1 MAGQENLSVAVSSE
15 IGVPVWVPCKLT
27 VWFAK
32 AEHLVLSKME
42 KIMIGALAGAVCAF
56 IPASL
61 NAIPYGFTRAESV
74 AASLN
79 LFAILLMSFL

>member
-1 MAGQENLSVAVSSE
+1 
-15 IGVPVWVPCKLT
+15 
-27 VWFAK
+27 
-32 AEHLVLSKME
+32 
-42 KIMIGALAGAVCAF
+42 MIGALAGAVCAF

-79 LFAILLMSFL
+79 LFAILLMSFLELNGRGFVTRRSLRCLPTKPFYDFMKYLRIMGIVDVHSN

>member
-1 MAGQENLSVAVSSE
+1 
-15 IGVPVWVPCKLT
+15 
-27 VWFAK
+27 
-32 AEHLVLSKME
+32 
-42 KIMIGALAGAVCAF
+42 MIGALAGAVCAF

-79 LFAILLMSFL
+79 LFAILLMSFLELNGRGVGTR